1 MSLSISGIPPEL
13 SSKLIEEYLEI
24 KKHFAMNDWGPG
36 QLKGGR
42 FAEAALRTY
51 QHLLGEAVTPFG
63 TDIVASEKTRV
74 LNKIQNTGSIDDH
87 VRQKTVPLVRLLLD
101 FRNNRDV
108 AHLGGFDAN
117 SMDTLFVMT
126 SATWILCEFVRVY
139 GSYTM
144 SEAQE
149 IVDGLSVKE
158 YPVIIERHGELFIA
172 RHDLKAKQEVLV
184 WLMRNTS
191 ATADILVTKVGDTNK
206 SRVQSKLKEMVAE
219 KLIGLTA
226 TGDYFIMPRGQAFVT
241 TNSLL
246 NYRP

>member
-1 MSLSISGIPPEL
+1 MILLISGIP
-13 SSKLIEEYLEI
+13 SQISTALIEEYLEI
-24 KKHFAMNDWGPG
+24 KKRFAMNDWGPG

-42 FAEAALRTY
+42 FAEAVLRAY
-51 QHLLGEAVTPFG
+51 QYLLGDAVTPFG
-63 TDIVASEKTRV
+63 TDIVAAEKNRIMNRV
-74 LNKIQNTGSIDDH
+74 QSAGALDEH

-117 SMDTLFVMT
+117 GMDTIFVMT

-139 GSYTM
+139 GGYAM
-144 SEAQE
+144 SDAQE

-158 YPVIIERHGELFIA
+158 YPVIVERDGELFIA
-172 RHDLKAKQEVLV
+172 RHDLDAKQEVLV
-184 WLMRNTS
+184 WLMRS
-191 ATADILVTKVGDTNK
+191 ASAPSSVLEIKVRDSNK
-206 SRVQSKLKEMVAE
+206 SRVRRKIKEMVAD

-226 TGDYFIMPRGQAFVT
+226 SGDYFIMPRGQALVT

-246 NYRP
+246 QYRP